1 LPIFRYGCY
10 NDHIMKLSREEVLH
24 IARLARLGLT
34 KKELE
39 RFREQL
45 SNILENF
52 EVLQQVDTTDV
63 PPTAQP
69 IPLQNVT
76 KEDKVAASLPP
87 DQILANAPRK
97 EGEYFRVKAVL
108 E

>member
-1 LPIFRYGCY
+1 M
-10 NDHIMKLSREEVLH
+10 MKLSREEVLH

-34 KKELE
+34 EDDLE

-52 EVLQQVDTTDV
+52 EILKQVDTADI
-63 PPTAQP
+63 PPTAQS
-69 IPLQNVT
+69 IVLHDVMR
-76 KEDKVAASLPP
+76 EDEATPSLPP
-87 DQILANAPRK
+87 SDILANAPRR
-97 EGEYFRVKAVL
+97 EGEYFRVRAVL